1 MDANKELK
9 TIYNEIFRLLSDDF
23 LLKEVK
29 EKIRTALRLD
39 ETERDTFAEWWNLAS
54 KGEQKAFVHLLVGD
68 GWDWRDAY
76 YGAERAQCTG
86 ARCDG
91 DLDEAYKNFGR
102 YFARK
107 YGVDKCLRDLDDG
120 FNYGKFGSIQE
131 DLHHG
136 RAVASTVVGEW
147 LIFDYEIEHCI
158 S

>member
-1 MDANKELK
+1 MDVNKELK
-9 TIYNEIFRLLSDDF
+9 TICSEIFRLLSDDF

-29 EKIRTALRLD
+29 EKIRTALPND
-39 ETERDTFAEWWNLAS
+39 EEGMDKLAEWWSLAS

-68 GWDWRDAY
+68 GRDWRDAC
-76 YGAERAQCTG
+76 YGTEGAKCTG

-107 YGVDKCLRDLDDG
+107 YGVDKCLNDPING
-120 FNYGKFGSIQE
+120 FDYGKFGSIQE
-131 DLHHG
+131 DWHRG
-136 RAVASTVVGEW
+136 RAVASAVVGEW
-147 LIFDYEIEHCI
+147 LIFDDEIEHCI

>member
-1 MDANKELK
+1 MDVNNEYK
-9 TIYNEIFRLLSDDF
+9 IICSEIFRLLSDDF

-29 EKIRTALRLD
+29 DKIRAALRLD
-39 ETERDTFAEWWNLAS
+39 EDEYERFAEWWSVVS

-68 GWDWRDAY
+68 GRDWDDACR
-76 YGAERAQCTG
+76 GALDAQCTG

-107 YGVDKCLRDLDDG
+107 YGVDKCLKDPFNG
-120 FNYGKFGSIQE
+120 FDYGKFGLIQE
-131 DLHHG
+131 DLHRG
-136 RAVASTVVGEW
+136 RAVASAVVGEW
-147 LIFDYEIEHCI
+147 LIFDDEIEHCI

>member
-9 TIYNEIFRLLSDDF
+9 TTYSEISRLLSDDF

-29 EKIRTALRLD
+29 EKIRTALPND
-39 ETERDTFAEWWNLAS
+39 EEGVDKLAEWWSLAS

-68 GWDWRDAY
+68 GWDWDNAC
-76 YGAERAQCTG
+76 YGAEGAKCTG

-107 YGVDKCLRDLDDG
+107 YGVDKCLNDPVNG
-120 FNYGKFGSIQE
+120 FDYGKFGLIQE
-131 DLHHG
+131 DLHCG
-136 RAVASTVVGEW
+136 SAVASAVVGEW
-147 LIFDYEIEHCI
+147 LIFDDGIEDCI

>member
-9 TIYNEIFRLLSDDF
+9 TIYSEILRLLSDDF

-29 EKIRTALRLD
+29 EKIRTALRFD
-39 ETERDTFAEWWNLAS
+39 EDEFERFAQWWSIVS
-54 KGEQKAFVHLLVGD
+54 KGEQKAFVHLLVGE
-68 GWDWRDAY
+68 GRDWRDACY
-76 YGAERAQCTG
+76 SAEGAQCTG

-107 YGVDKCLRDLDDG
+107 YGVDKCLNDSING
-120 FNYGKFGSIQE
+120 FDYGKFGSIQE
-131 DLHHG
+131 DLHCG
-136 RAVASTVVGEW
+136 SAVASTVVGEW
-147 LIFDYEIEHCI
+147 IIFDDGIGDCI

>member
-1 MDANKELK
+1 MDVNNELK
-9 TIYNEIFRLLSDDF
+9 IICGEIFRLLSDDF

-39 ETERDTFAEWWNLAS
+39 ETERDTFAEWWSLAS

-91 DLDEAYKNFGR
+91 GLDESYENFGR

-107 YGVDKCLRDLDDG
+107 YGVDKCFKDTNNG
-120 FNYGKFGSIQE
+120 FDYGKFGSIQE
-131 DLHHG
+131 DLYCG
-136 RAVASTVVGEW
+136 RAVASAVVGEW
-147 LIFDYEIEHCI
+147 LIFDDEIEDCI

>member
-1 MDANKELK
+1 MNVKEEIK
-9 TIYNEIFRLLSDDF
+9 TICSEIFRLLSDDF

-39 ETERDTFAEWWNLAS
+39 EDEYKTFEAWWSLAS

-68 GWDWRDAY
+68 GRDWRDAC
-76 YGAERAQCTG
+76 YGAERARCTG

-91 DLDEAYKNFGR
+91 DLDEAYKNLGR

-107 YGVDKCLRDLDDG
+107 YGVDKCFKDTIDG
-120 FNYGKFGSIQE
+120 FDYGKFGSIQE
-131 DLHHG
+131 DLHRG
-136 RAVASTVVGEW
+136 RAIASAVVGEW
-147 LIFDYEIEHCI
+147 LIFDDEIEHCI